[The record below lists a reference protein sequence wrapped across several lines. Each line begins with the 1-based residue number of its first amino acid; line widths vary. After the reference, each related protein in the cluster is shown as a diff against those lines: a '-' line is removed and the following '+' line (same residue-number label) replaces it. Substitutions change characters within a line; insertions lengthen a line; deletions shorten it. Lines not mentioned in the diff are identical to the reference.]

1 MMHMNLFI
9 SHRIFDFVINSKFLI
24 NVVLEKLI
32 NWTWKIANF
41 IEDIFI
47 NVKIFYSKKLALLN
61 YSIAK

>member
-32 NWTWKIANF
+32 N
-41 IEDIFI
+41 
-47 NVKIFYSKKLALLN
+47 
-61 YSIAK
+61 